1 MRFHI
6 TTCLSL
12 TEIDQV
18 FALVQH
24 DAPML
29 TLPAWRYF
37 ARAVCQGKTARQKPK
52 TSGLVAVKDARGYFS
67 GLCTYR
73 RIISLHHGAA
83 LAVDCF
89 VALDFL
95 NTHDVADQ
103 LLQHLEATARA
114 LECTALEIMLARQD
128 TQLIDQFRTSGHSL
142 EGVLLCKTLPAPR
155 A

>member
-12 TEIDQV
+12 AEIDQT
-18 FALVQH
+18 FALIQH

-29 TLPAWRYF
+29 TLPAWRHF
-37 ARAVCQGKTARQKPK
+37 AKAARKGKTAQQKPK
-52 TSGLVAVKDARGYFS
+52 ASGLVAVKDARGYFS

-73 RIISLHHGAA
+73 RVISLHHGAA

-95 NTHDVADQ
+95 NTQGAADH
-103 LLQHLEATARA
+103 LLQYLEATALA
-114 LECTALEIMLARQD
+114 LDCSALEITLARQD
-128 TQLIDQFRTSGHSL
+128 TRLIDQFRTSGHIL
-142 EGVLLCKTLPAPR
+142 EGVLLCKTLPAH
-155 A
+155 